1 MWNSL
6 SKRFTNSFLYESED
20 ITHYYLKTEFINK
33 LYFYYCKNGYY
44 NIISTQIVN
53 ILITSFTLFIVIFLF
68 NCVDYDSIIDIRED
82 THLYEVVNMKNFFQ
96 LNGFYWCLL
105 IIFMLFIACKI
116 FSLLDDIV
124 SFKAIKNYYK
134 DTLKIKDSQLSNTSW
149 ENIVEKMNK
158 YYHNQDINPYTINNK
173 IMIQDNYFI
182 ALIDKEMFRIN
193 YLTKLME
200 WNLRYT
206 IIHYMF
212 DENIKLR
219 KDILINKTSH
229 IESIKT
235 RITLVSIV
243 NFIFMPLIMG
253 FMIFYSLFEYCE
265 KFYNKPELI
274 KTRSWTKLALWK
286 FREYNETYHIFH
298 ERIKKAN
305 KSAVDYTNQF
315 HSRLLETFSHLVVFI
330 AGTFFT
336 ILIFLSIINENI
348 LIKLYISDTKTVIWF
363 LGILATIIT
372 FFRTMINDRI
382 MFYPNKYM
390 KELRKHISLFPESWE
405 NLASTKMVK
414 QNFLNFYQYKL
425 TLLFKEIF
433 MTLLVPFDL
442 YSLNDYVDDIVTFIQ
457 INTKKDGQLGL
468 VCRNSIFRNFYN
480 TNLAH
485 KDEKTRISYE
495 NFKKNYPDWSK
506 KYEYYAQN
514 ATDNQSAKGES
525 IFIKSSPTMDDSP
538 NSVESNDGTNDE
550 SNRNLLII

>member
-20 ITHYYLKTEFINK
+20 ITHYYLKTEFINR

-53 ILITSFTLFIVIFLF
+53 ILTTSFTLFIIIFLF
-68 NCVDYDSIIDIRED
+68 NCIDYDGIIDIRED
-82 THLYEVVNMKNFFQ
+82 THLREVVNMNNFFK
-96 LNGFYWCLL
+96 LSAFYWCLL
-105 IIFMLFIACKI
+105 VIFLFFIACKI
-116 FSLLDDIV
+116 FSLIDDIF
-124 SFKAIKNYYK
+124 SFKTIKNYYK

-149 ENIVEKMNK
+149 ETIVDKMNL
-158 YYHNQDINPYTINNK
+158 YYQNQDINPYTINNK

-182 ALIDKEMFRIN
+182 ALIDKGIFKLK
-193 YLTKLME
+193 YLTRLME

-206 IIHYMF
+206 IIHYIF
-212 DENIKLR
+212 DENIKPR
-219 KDILINKTSH
+219 KDILINKTNH
-229 IESIKT
+229 VNSIKT
-235 RITLVSIV
+235 RITIVSIM

-305 KSAVDYTNQF
+305 KSAQEYTGQF

-372 FFRTMINDRI
+372 FFRTMIKDSI

-390 KELRKHISLFPESWE
+390 KELRKSISFFPEFWE
-405 NLASTKMVK
+405 ETATTKNVKESFFNL
-414 QNFLNFYQYKL
+414 YQYKL
-425 TLLFKEIF
+425 SILCQEIF
-433 MTLLVPFDL
+433 ITLMVPFDL
-442 YSLNDYVDDIVTFIQ
+442 YSLNDYVDEIVTFIQ
-457 INTKKDGQLGL
+457 LNTKKDPQLGL
-468 VCRNSIFRNFYN
+468 VCRNSIFKNFYSVN
-480 TNLAH
+480 SDR
-485 KDEKTRISYE
+485 KDEKTIQSFE
-495 NFKKNYPDWSK
+495 HFKKIYPDWSK
-506 KYEYYAQN
+506 KHEYYSPN
-514 ATDNQSAKGES
+514 VNDSVKGES
-525 IFIKSSPTMDDSP
+525 IYVKTSPVLDNRS
-538 NSVESNDGTNDE
+538 ESNDSNNDG
-550 SNRNLLII
+550 NLLII